1 MGPCVFPGI
10 QISVLA
16 TTSVRLEE
24 ALRERWEG
32 GRKREEEVEEKFK
45 EPCV

>member
-1 MGPCVFPGI
+1 MGPCVFPSV

-24 ALRERWEG
+24 VLRKRWEG
-32 GRKREEEVEEKFK
+32 GRKKEEVEEEFK